1 MTIKNK
7 RTTLISGAT
16 CEIIKLGMMEISNK
30 TVNYEKTEQ
39 SFKKL
44 TITCHHWIKRDNNLI
59 WSTFFT
65 GYSNTDNIIVHHDV
79 NTQFPIEYI
88 VKAVFP
94 PSTIF
99 VKENLSNWD
108 YQFKVLWLINTLFI
122 F

>member
-79 NTQFPIEYI
+79 NTQFHIECI

-94 PSTIF
+94 QAQ
-99 VKENLSNWD
+99 
-108 YQFKVLWLINTLFI
+108 YLWRRIWVIEIINSKSYDW
-122 F
+122 

>member
-44 TITCHHWIKRDNNLI
+44 TITCHH
-59 WSTFFT
+59 
-65 GYSNTDNIIVHHDV
+65 
-79 NTQFPIEYI
+79 
-88 VKAVFP
+88 
-94 PSTIF
+94 
-99 VKENLSNWD
+99 
-108 YQFKVLWLINTLFI
+108 
-122 F
+122 